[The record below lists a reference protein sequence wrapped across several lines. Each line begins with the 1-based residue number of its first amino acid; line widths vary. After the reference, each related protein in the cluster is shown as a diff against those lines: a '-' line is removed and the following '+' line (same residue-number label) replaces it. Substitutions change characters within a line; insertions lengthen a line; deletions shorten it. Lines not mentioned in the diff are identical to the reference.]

1 MKGYLNTMV
10 VLLLSSL
17 LLFLYLSYQG
27 FVIREANR
35 ISELTPAA
43 YPSYY
48 TSDVAYDL
56 EKMAANVSA
65 SRSGPNVSIVIG
77 DSLDER
83 DTSALLSDY
92 RDFIEGNYSP
102 RIGAN
107 ISLNLSPMRDGSY
120 ELLFSDGNYYSR
132 NYSAQN
138 QTALFSTYNSTN
150 QTGLKNVTINITA
163 SGQRLN
169 TTPWAWSPGGDTFI
183 VINYEDDTGSFTDS
197 GNISS
202 TTLKS
207 YLFSLQGG
215 SVNLTYGNLPPE
227 GSLLLRASNT
237 TVTVVMALSKQLNEP
252 LGYSYNAS
260 IGYSQGKVRRD
271 SRITIGST

>member
-17 LLFLYLSYQG
+17 LLSLYLSYQG

-65 SRSGPNVSIVIG
+65 TRAGPNVSIIIG

-83 DTSALLSDY
+83 GMSALLSDY
-92 RDFIEGNYSP
+92 GDYMEGNYSP
-102 RIGAN
+102 RTGAN

-120 ELLFSDGNYYSR
+120 ELIFSDGGYYSR
-132 NYSAQN
+132 DYGSEN

-169 TTPWAWSPGGDTFI
+169 ITPWAWSPGGDTFI
-183 VINYEDDTGSFTDS
+183 AINYEDDTGSYTDS

-207 YLFSLQGG
+207 YIFSLQGG

-227 GSLLLRASNT
+227 GSLLVTEYNT
-237 TVTVVMALSKQLNEP
+237 TVTVVMELGKQLGEP
-252 LGYSYNAS
+252 LEYSYNAS

-271 SRITIGST
+271 SRITIGKT

>member
-10 VLLLSSL
+10 VLMLSSL
-17 LLFLYLSYQG
+17 LLFLYLSYEG

-56 EKMAANVSA
+56 ERMAANVSA
-65 SRSGPNVSIVIG
+65 SRAGPNVSIVIG
-77 DSLDER
+77 DSLDGR
-83 DTSALLSDY
+83 NMSALLSDY
-92 RDFIEGNYSP
+92 GSYMEGNYSP

-120 ELLFSDGNYYSR
+120 ELLFSDGSYYAR
-132 NYSAQN
+132 NYGAQN
-138 QTALFSTYNSTN
+138 QTALFSTYNSSN
-150 QTGLKNVTINITA
+150 QTGLKDVTINITA

-169 TTPWAWSPGGDTFI
+169 ITPWSWSPGGDTSMT
-183 VINYEDDTGSFTDS
+183 INYRDDSGSYSDS

-207 YLFSLQGG
+207 YIFALQGG
-215 SVNLTYGNLPPE
+215 SVNVTYGNLPPE
-227 GSLLLRASNT
+227 GSLLIREYNT
-237 TVTVVMALSKQLNEP
+237 TVIVVMELSRQLAEP

-260 IGYSQGKVRRD
+260 IGYSQAKVRR
-271 SRITIGST
+271 SSQITIGKT